1 MHTFIETVLTI
12 ILAIDNQYKLSI
24 KLSIININLYL

>member
-12 ILAIDNQYKLSI
+12 ILAIDTNYQY